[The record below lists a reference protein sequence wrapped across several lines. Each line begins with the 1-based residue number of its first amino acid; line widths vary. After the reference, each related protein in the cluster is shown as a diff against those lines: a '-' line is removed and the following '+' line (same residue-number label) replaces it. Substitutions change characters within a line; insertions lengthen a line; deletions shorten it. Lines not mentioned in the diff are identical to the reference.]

1 MNGGA
6 GSAIALPCEA
16 ELNKVLALSKGEQR
30 CQQTPVGQ
38 TNFSWHNSGMNSAIK
53 WVHFGQSFSKL
64 ILAIGQQNKFAECYV
79 TLNCCWVN
87 FKLHNSKNHQATRSR
102 LTDENLTTSWSLNWY
117 AFFWFW
123 LAWHFQSNKCMQLS
137 VNAKIQFIIDCLGKK
152 CNRHHQHYVR
162 TTNFWQPSERGTPRF
177 ADQVAKPI
185 IYILLYIIYI
195 MRSSAWRDGIVP
207 FSQYLRWRLFDSEFH
222 TAPDSRAA

>member
-64 ILAIGQQNKFAECYV
+64 ILAIGQQNKFAEW
-79 TLNCCWVN
+79 LRDPQLLLSQ
-87 FKLHNSKNHQATRSR
+87 FQ
-102 LTDENLTTSWSLNWY
+102 TT
-117 AFFWFW
+117 
-123 LAWHFQSNKCMQLS
+123 QLKTTQ
-137 VNAKIQFIIDCLGKK
+137 KIIKQLEAG
-152 CNRHHQHYVR
+152 
-162 TTNFWQPSERGTPRF
+162 
-177 ADQVAKPI
+177 
-185 IYILLYIIYI
+185 
-195 MRSSAWRDGIVP
+195 
-207 FSQYLRWRLFDSEFH
+207 
-222 TAPDSRAA
+222 

>member
-6 GSAIALPCEA
+6 GSAIVLPCEA

-30 CQQTPVGQ
+30 CQQTPVVGQ

-53 WVHFGQSFSKL
+53 WVHFGQSFSKF

-102 LTDENLTTSWSLNWY
+102 LTDENLTISWSLNWY

-137 VNAKIQFIIDCLGKK
+137 ANATTQVIIDCLGKK

-162 TTNFWQPSERGTPRF
+162 TTNFWQPFERGDTQIR
-177 ADQVAKPI
+177 
-185 IYILLYIIYI
+185 
-195 MRSSAWRDGIVP
+195 RSSGKAN
-207 FSQYLRWRLFDSEFH
+207 YLYSSLH
-222 TAPDSRAA
+222 NIYYAK